1 MDSENNSDLNPKV
14 ALLLKIPQ
22 YEQRTPQWFEQRN
35 NAITAS
41 DIPTVLGE
49 NSYKKPHSLLI
60 DKCGGAQKPFV
71 GNAAT
76 RWGTHYEDIA
86 IEKYSEIKN
95 KKVLSFGLII
105 HPQYSWLG
113 GSPDGITTDG
123 ILLEVKCPLR
133 RKIVH
138 GEVPHHYLSQV
149 LLNLEICD
157 LELAHFI
164 EFVPGKADNDYEIN
178 IVEVHRDREW
188 FRENVGK
195 MKEFWDSVLKYRE
208 IGIEKHPK
216 YLKTPSKRK
225 NDSPD
230 QGVTLDLSSVIKEL
244 PMFIEDS
251 SEQNEIPT
259 LRTEKISISMNIKKR
274 TIKKIKNLP
283 FFIDE

>member
-1 MDSENNSDLNPKV
+1 MDLSGELDPRV
-14 ALLLKIPQ
+14 ELLLKIPQ
-22 YEQRTPQWFEQRN
+22 YTQRSPEWFEQRN

-41 DIPTVLGE
+41 DMPTVLGE
-49 NSYKKPHSLLI
+49 NSYKKPWSLLV
-60 DKCGGAQKPFV
+60 DKCGGNSKPFV

-105 HPQYSWLG
+105 HPEYSWLG

-133 RKIVH
+133 RKIIH

-149 LLNLEICD
+149 LLNLEICN

-164 EFVPGKADNDYEIN
+164 EFVPGNSDSNYEIN

-188 FRENVGK
+188 FRENIVK
-195 MKEFWDSVLKYRE
+195 MKEFWDSVLEYRQ
-208 IGIEKHPK
+208 IGIENHPNYSK
-216 YLKTPSKRK
+216 GKRK
-225 NDSPD
+225 HSNDFDEPGITLNIDSKDKDTKD
-230 QGVTLDLSSVIKEL
+230 QK
-244 PMFIEDS
+244 PMFIDTEDD
-251 SEQNEIPT
+251 QI
-259 LRTEKISISMNIKKR
+259 KIVTKKGNTGNNTGNR
-274 TIKKIKNLP
+274 NTGNKKIVKPL
-283 FFIDE
+283 FI